1 MKKNTGCGWNFGKE
15 IPKCVSLN
23 SHGSNP
29 ENRGV
34 LSVGEEGIPSC
45 CTFHSAVGNKI
56 KWIYNTGKVVEFT
69 HGSSIFSVAVHKKL
83 QFSLLSVVLSIWDK
97 LKSYMPTYM
106 NEDRDFKGAVM

>member
-1 MKKNTGCGWNFGKE
+1 MELGEE

-34 LSVGEEGIPSC
+34 LNVGEEGILPC

-56 KWIYNTGKVVEFT
+56 KWIYNTGKVLKFT
-69 HGSSIFSVAVHKKL
+69 ARSSTFYLAVRKKL
-83 QFSLLSVVLSIWDK
+83 QSSLLSVVLFIWDK
-97 LKSYMPTYM
+97 LKPYLHTRM
-106 NEDRDFKGAVM
+106 NENRGFKGAVW